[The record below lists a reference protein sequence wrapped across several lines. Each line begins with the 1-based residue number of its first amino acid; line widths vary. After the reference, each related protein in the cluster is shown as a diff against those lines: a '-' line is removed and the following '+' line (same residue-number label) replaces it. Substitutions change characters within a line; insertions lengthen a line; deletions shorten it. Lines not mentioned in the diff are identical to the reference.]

1 MEHEVIREAG
11 EIALDR
17 LIQRA
22 GLDPVKRSEIEIQ
35 YHLFMA
41 NPVDLRSNGRRG
53 NGKGVLWHGV
63 KPHTSAIAVGSPSP
77 QRKQRLKAEG

>member
-11 EIALDR
+11 EIALDC

-22 GLDPVKRSEIEIQ
+22 GLDTVKRGEIEIQ
-35 YHLFMA
+35 DHLFMA

-53 NGKGVLWHGV
+53 KGKGVLWHGV
-63 KPHTSAIAVGSPSP
+63 KPQTAAIAVG
-77 QRKQRLKAEG
+77 